1 MALTREERKLLHQK
15 GKQPT
20 FGSGKPDKG
29 SGNEGDV
36 AYRKIEGSGTVQYLK
51 QDGDWLALSSSGDK
65 PQTRS
70 QTTTRTIIST
80 SGGVSNHNLLSG
92 LLDDDHTQYTHNTV
106 ARTISANHNFTGT
119 PIFSSIDINGGT
131 IDGTNITVGSSKTLD
146 VSGGTLTLSDN
157 QISGDKVES
166 GTINAIT
173 ITGLTTASI
182 TATDNIDIGSY
193 DLRAATLT
201 ADGLT
206 ETSVVFAGANGV
218 LSDDSDLTFS
228 GDTLTATKIGAF
240 TAAGA
245 INFDNQDMTNVDIDS
260 GAIDGTTIGA
270 NSQAAGDFT
279 AIGAVAAGTIVGTT
293 IDATTDFTIDGL
305 VITADTIT
313 NDANLTI
320 DGAGDIVLSA
330 DGGNITMHDGTLTIF
345 DFDVDN
351 TKLTIH
357 DDQDTGDKVEMTIS
371 QHGAFTIAST
381 DDNATA
387 GHITID
393 ADGDIILDPHTD
405 EVKIFRQGNDY
416 GAKLIARDTPD
427 FVIHSG
433 NGNDEGELVLRSE
446 GGAIN
451 MASYDASG
459 PTETTRMSFKVDS
472 TPELDATGDFKIDG
486 SGDITLDSV
495 DDFYVIT
502 NSNQVIK
509 ANTTNNIYF
518 LNYSQTLFRDYFI
531 NIKASD
537 RLMTIGSDDF
547 QQNYSLLGNHSVSS
561 AYNTNFGT

>member
-15 GKQPT
+15 SKQPT

-119 PIFSSIDINGGT
+119 PIFSSIDIN
-131 IDGTNITVGSSKTLD
+131 
-146 VSGGTLTLSDN
+146 
-157 QISGDKVES
+157 
-166 GTINAIT
+166 
-173 ITGLTTASI
+173 
-182 TATDNIDIGSY
+182 
-193 DLRAATLT
+193 
-201 ADGLT
+201 
-206 ETSVVFAGANGV
+206 
-218 LSDDSDLTFS
+218 
-228 GDTLTATKIGAF
+228 
-240 TAAGA
+240 
-245 INFDNQDMTNVDIDS
+245 S

-279 AIGAVAAGTIVGTT
+279 AIGAVAAGTIIGTT
-293 IDATTDFTIDGL
+293 IDAITDFTIDGL

-313 NDANLTI
+313 NDADLTI

-330 DGGNITMHDGTLTIF
+330 DGGNITMHDGSLTIF

-371 QHGAFTIAST
+371 QHGAFTIASI

-393 ADGDIILDPHTD
+393 ADGDIILDPHTS
-405 EVKIFRQGNDY
+405 EVKIFKQGNNY
-416 GAKLIARDTPD
+416 GAKLIARDSPD

-433 NGNDEGELVLRSE
+433 DNGGEGELVLRSE
-446 GGAIN
+446 GGSIN